1 MTTNGRLEQ
10 ANRGYGDFKFRGQ
23 SLVVGRGHP
32 LPIGTSRMAE
42 GVNFA
47 LISRHATAVSL
58 ILSEDDDGMA
68 VEIPLDPRLFRT
80 GDHWHIWVDGM
91 PDEFTYAY
99 RVDGPQGSGNRYDR
113 RNVLLDP
120 VGACFLEVG
129 PGASRA
135 VLHAAAWS
143 PVL

>member
-1 MTTNGRLEQ
+1 MATSSSAVE
-10 ANRGYGDFKFRGQ
+10 

-80 GDHWHIWVDGM
+80 GTTG
-91 PDEFTYAY
+91 TS
-99 RVDGPQGSGNRYDR
+99 SGGRAAGRIHLRLSR
-113 RNVLLDP
+113 RW
-120 VGACFLEVG
+120 
-129 PGASRA
+129 
-135 VLHAAAWS
+135 AAG
-143 PVL
+143 LR